1 MDDLKDISV
10 DAEINSDKFPKIKVD
25 LRTPLDLTFFWLA
38 GLSVVA
44 IVFAFI
50 FSPGE
55 KFDQQWQA
63 VMAVAGIC
71 LVFSIAFYFNTDNY
85 YIFDLVS
92 REMFYHFRFF
102 FFTKVDFVAR
112 FEDIHAV
119 TFSGRIDS
127 GDQDESYAYRVMCVL
142 HTGQTLYLSDETDE
156 DLGGHDKIARK
167 ISAITGADYLMGLPG
182 HSAVVKREGDRFS
195 FSFRE
200 CSEVDPPGRAALE
213 IGVGSVYL
221 AMAIALGKNAPAIIS
236 FLKSIFG

>member
-25 LRTPLDLTFFWLA
+25 LRTPLELTFFWLA

-85 YIFDLVS
+85 YIFDLVNKM
-92 REMFYHFRFF
+92 MFYHFRFF
-102 FFTKVDFVAR
+102 SYTRVERVAS
-112 FEDIHAV
+112 FADIHAV
-119 TFSGRIDS
+119 TSTGS
-127 GDQDESYAYRVMCVL
+127 QESDRYENYHTYRVQCIL
-142 HTGQTLYLSDETDE
+142 NTGQILYLSDDTYENLE
-156 DLGGHDKIARK
+156 KQNGIARK
-167 ISAITGADYLMGLPG
+167 IAAITGAEYVAGIPG
-182 HSAVVKREGDRFS
+182 CYAVAKKAGDRFS
-195 FSFRE
+195 FSFFE
-200 CSEVDPPGRAALE
+200 PSWFDITKKSAFE
-213 IGVGSVYL
+213 IGAILVYVATL
-221 AMAIALGKNAPAIIS
+221 VTIGKNGPAIIR
-236 FLKSIFG
+236 FLKSLIE